1 MSEKSFRPFSPGR
14 SFLLLLIVFISVS
27 FMGYAFAVF
36 NSGGA
41 LNMTRSIAQRI
52 GPLYDSSFKNF
63 LKIFTN
69 NLTVAFFMMLS
80 GLFFGLGPWLI
91 MGFNGFIVGVV
102 VRVVQEVRGLS
113 TERILLGLLPHGVF
127 EIPALALAGT
137 AGIVWYREIVG
148 KGEEAGK
155 GFHNGALKA
164 LKLFA
169 ASVLLLL
176 IAAFIEAYITPRVAG
191 LR

>member
-1 MSEKSFRPFSPGR
+1 VSEGNSKRFSPGR
-14 SFLLLLIVFISVS
+14 SFLLLLGIFLGVS
-27 FMGYAFAVF
+27 FLGYAFAALN
-36 NSGGA
+36 NSGA
-41 LNMTRSIAQRI
+41 LTVTRSIAQRM
-52 GPLYDSSFKNF
+52 GPLYDSSFRNF

-69 NLTVAFFMMLS
+69 NVTVAFFMMIS

-91 MGFNGFIVGVV
+91 MGFNGFVVGVV
-102 VRVVQEVRGLS
+102 VRVVQSVRGFS
-113 TERILLGLLPHGVF
+113 MERILLGLIPHGVF

-148 KGEEAGK
+148 GDGEAGK
-155 GFHNGALKA
+155 RFQEGAVRA

-176 IAAFIEAYITPRVAG
+176 VAAFVEAYITPRVAG
-191 LR
+191 LG